1 MLKDFENIYK
11 SAICILKINCL
22 LWFRKE
28 MSSMLNQLALV
39 GRLVRNLEIK
49 EGESGKKY
57 ANITLAVPRSF
68 KNINGE
74 YETDFI
80 DCTLWDVLAK
90 NTMDY
95 CKKGDLLAIRGR
107 LQSSVYEKDDKKYHM
122 LNVIAEKVTFLN
134 SKKTEE

>member
-1 MLKDFENIYK
+1 MGK
-11 SAICILKINCL
+11 SAICFLENNHL

-80 DCTLWDVLAK
+80 DCTLWDIMAK

-107 LQSSVYEKDDKKYHM
+107 LQSSVYEREDKKYHV